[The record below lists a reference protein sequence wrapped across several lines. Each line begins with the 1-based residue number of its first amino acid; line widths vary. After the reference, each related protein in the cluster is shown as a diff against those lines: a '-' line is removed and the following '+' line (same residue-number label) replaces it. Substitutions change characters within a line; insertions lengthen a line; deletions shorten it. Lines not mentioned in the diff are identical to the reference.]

1 MAPTYAV
8 LVIGFLEKQLYK
20 KCEDKYGKAERKNFI
35 KEFKRFSDDY
45 FLLWKRSEEE
55 LQEFYCL
62 LDNLHPKIHP
72 ENLPIVGLWRCL
84 TTANLSNPKS
94 SIRLIAKER
103 RLIEFQLTSKSKII
117 III

>member
-45 FLLWKRSEEE
+45 FLYYGKDQKKNFKNFIVYWTIFTQKSILRISP
-55 LQEFYCL
+55 L
-62 LDNLHPKIHP
+62 LVSGDVLRQLISATR
-72 ENLPIVGLWRCL
+72 NLPY
-84 TTANLSNPKS
+84 A
-94 SIRLIAKER
+94 
-103 RLIEFQLTSKSKII
+103 
-117 III
+117 